1 MESKKN
7 RDIIDH
13 IVRSL
18 RDKEE
23 LPYREG
29 AWENFQSSQFGPKRS
44 KSAVYYWAASAAA
57 ALLFGFFAVNRW
69 VESPISENTLSTVN
83 SGPSQEAIIA
93 PETQDSNSTL
103 LDYVQADNLQAGNS
117 ISSGAN
123 SSVSNWMSFQN
134 TNPDY
139 VSETSRT
146 EFTIGDMQAASVDFV
161 NKLAN
166 IPMLQPAGVVVEH
179 SVNFANAKPRS
190 DGPMNQVMAYQGDQ
204 FAVQS
209 TGSAPKLSQKKFS
222 FAEKFDLGLFVSP
235 SSTDEQMNFGG
246 GMLLGYNI
254 TKNLSV
260 RTGLAYNQ
268 YQVGLMKDPVGNPE
282 TQVLASS
289 DVLEQ
294 DAKYSMI
301 TMQASRTMILPNVN
315 AVSGNV
321 QAFEIPLEVKFK
333 ANSGIYASSGMTYA
347 VVLNQNRFTHFI
359 ENANADLFDKG
370 LPSSSKEMN
379 DAVQPV
385 TRKVKTDE
393 QNVNTNNFGGF
404 INLSI
409 GKEMKVN
416 KRLNLS
422 VEPYVKLPVGSF
434 KQADMNYTNGGIR
447 IITNF

>member
-13 IVRSL
+13 IVQSL
-18 RDKEE
+18 KDKEE

-29 AWENFQSSQFGPKRS
+29 AWENFQSCQFGPKRS
-44 KSAVYYWAASAAA
+44 KSALYYWAASAAA
-57 ALLFGFFAVNRW
+57 ALLFGFFALNRW
-69 VESPISENTLSTVN
+69 TAHPNSESTLSTVN
-83 SGPSQEAIIA
+83 SGTSQEAIIA
-93 PETQDSNSTL
+93 PESQDANSTL
-103 LDYVQADNLQAGNS
+103 LDQVEPNLHAGNS

-123 SSVSNWMSFQN
+123 SSVRNWTSFQN
-134 TNPDY
+134 ANPNY
-139 VSETSRT
+139 ESETSRT
-146 EFTIGDMQAASVDFV
+146 VLTIGDMQAASVDFV
-161 NKLAN
+161 NKLA
-166 IPMLQPAGVVVEH
+166 IVPMLQPAGVVVEH
-179 SVNFANAKPRS
+179 AVNLANKKPRFVGS
-190 DGPMNQVMAYQGDQ
+190 MNQTMAYQGDQ
-204 FAVQS
+204 FTVQ
-209 TGSAPKLSQKKFS
+209 TNGSAPKLSQKKFS

-235 SSTDEQMNFGG
+235 STTDEQMNFGG
-246 GMLLGYNI
+246 GLLLGYNI

-282 TQVLASS
+282 TQVLATS

-294 DAKYSMI
+294 DAKYSMV

-321 QAFEIPLEVKFK
+321 QAFEIPLELKFK
-333 ANSGIYASSGMTYA
+333 TNSGIYASSGMTYA

-434 KQADMNYTNGGIR
+434 KQADMNYTNGGLR